1 MDFEYRY
8 SEEQEQFRSEVSAWL
23 DANLPE
29 GLAGAAGAAMLDSP
43 GWEQCQNF
51 RRRLGEKGWLALNI
65 DLALVFLEE
74 LGKRKLGWLLDDGS
88 SAIQTALQRWGTE
101 NQKKSYLPL
110 IADGEANVWRFL
122 AEPGVRLDVGSLGI
136 RASREGDEII
146 LNGQDTFAGQGLWP
160 DYLWTIAVINPDFP
174 PHRATSSFLV
184 PSGLNGISIQS
195 PRALVPGQTHRV
207 TFDHVVV
214 YPDALLGDEG
224 SGWSIMQTALQS
236 PQTIQYPIAEDAE
249 VGDLLQYAKDTVR
262 DGASL
267 GKDLVLQQLLVE
279 AHINSRITRLFKMR
293 NAWLASTG
301 QKITYELAQTALWE
315 KQISMRLSR
324 IVRDVMGMYALLDP
338 QDPRAAVKG
347 KLEFQQRSSL
357 AIQNPSAVPEP
368 YAVAIADAL
377 GLGKGQQGGQKI
389 ASPGAPTGA
398 SGSGDV

>member
-8 SEEQEQFRSEVSAWL
+8 SQEQEQFRQEVGAWL

-43 GWEQCQNF
+43 GWEQSQNF

-65 DLALVFLEE
+65 DLAVVFLEE
-74 LGKRKLGWLLDDGS
+74 LGKRRLGWLLDDGS
-88 SAIQTALQRWGTE
+88 SALQTALQRWGSE
-101 NQKKSYLPL
+101 EQKRTLLPR
-110 IADGEANVWRFL
+110 IGGGEANVWR
-122 AEPGVRLDVGSLGI
+122 AATEPGVRLDIGSLGI
-136 RASREGDEII
+136 RASRDGDDII

-160 DYLWTIAVINPDFP
+160 DYLWAIAVINPDFP

-184 PSGLNGISIQS
+184 PSGLQGISIQT
-195 PRALVPGQTHRV
+195 PRALVPGQTHQV

-214 YPDALLGDEG
+214 FPDAMLGNEG
-224 SGWSIMQTALQS
+224 SGWSVMQSALHSSQN
-236 PQTIQYPIAEDAE
+236 IQAPPAEDAE
-249 VGDLLQYAKDTVR
+249 VSDLLQYAKETDR
-262 DGASL
+262 GGASI

-301 QKITYELAQTALWE
+301 QTITYELAETALWE
-315 KQISMRLSR
+315 KQIAMRLSR

-338 QDPRAAVKG
+338 RDPRAAVKG
-347 KLEFQQRSSL
+347 KLEFQQRVSL
-357 AIQNPSAVPEP
+357 VAQNPSGVPEP

-377 GLGKGQQGGQKI
+377 GLGKKGG
-389 ASPGAPTGA
+389 SR
-398 SGSGDV
+398 